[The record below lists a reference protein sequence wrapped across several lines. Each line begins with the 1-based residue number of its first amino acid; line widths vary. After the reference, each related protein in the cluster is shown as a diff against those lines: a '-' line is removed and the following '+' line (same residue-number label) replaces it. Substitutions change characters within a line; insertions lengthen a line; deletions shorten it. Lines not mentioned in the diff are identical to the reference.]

1 MADEIAVQGGEG
13 ADFPVRGSNWEA
25 DGVTLRIRE
34 AASLAGGKAALAA
47 KSGISERTIGYLFA
61 GQDVKLSQ
69 LRKIAGAANIHLE
82 WLASGRG
89 PMRAG
94 DPGQDLVIPPQAGP
108 PAAGTVEVQR
118 YDVGAS
124 AGRRRR
130 GFLEDGRVVERMVFS
145 EEWVRRVLR
154 RNPANLAVIEAWGDS
169 MAPTIGDGD
178 VLMLDIQPDGLKTGR
193 IYVVEVDGELL
204 VKRIQRRMTGQV
216 VVLSDNAAYAPEELS
231 REDVQQLRVIG
242 EVVWS
247 GRVI

>member
-1 MADEIAVQGGEG
+1 MPQTGERSRTAQFTGANSAVTE
-13 ADFPVRGSNWEA
+13 
-25 DGVTLRIRE
+25 RINTAVRE
-34 AASLAGGKAALAA
+34 AGGHKAVTERGGIPGRTLSYLLAGQEPKYSHLLA
-47 KSGISERTIGYLFA
+47 IVA
-61 GQDVKLSQ
+61 GTGVS
-69 LRKIAGAANIHLE
+69 LE

-89 PMRAG
+89 PMREG
-94 DPGQDLVIPPQAGP
+94 DPGNGLVIPPAAAL
-108 PAAGTVEVQR
+108 PATGTVEIKR
-118 YDVGAS
+118 YDAGAS
-124 AGRRRR
+124 AGRRRL
-130 GFLEDGRVVERMVFS
+130 GFLGEGRVVDRLVFS
-145 EEWVRRVLR
+145 EDWVRRVLR

-178 VLMLDIQPDGLKTGR
+178 VLMLDVQPDGLVTGR

-231 REDVQQLRVIG
+231 REDVEQLRVIG

>member
-1 MADEIAVQGGEG
+1 MTMLSKSSGVPLSTLSRAINGGEMKAG
-13 ADFPVRGSNWEA
+13 
-25 DGVTLRIRE
+25 TLV
-34 AASLAGGKAALAA
+34 ALA
-47 KSGISERTIGYLFA
+47 KTA
-61 GQDVKLSQ
+61 GV
-69 LRKIAGAANIHLE
+69 RLE
-82 WLASGRG
+82 WLATGEGPKRG
-89 PMRAG
+89 A
-94 DPGQDLVIPPQAGP
+94 GQDLVIPPQAGP

-154 RNPANLAVIEAWGDS
+154 RNPDNLAVIEAWGDS